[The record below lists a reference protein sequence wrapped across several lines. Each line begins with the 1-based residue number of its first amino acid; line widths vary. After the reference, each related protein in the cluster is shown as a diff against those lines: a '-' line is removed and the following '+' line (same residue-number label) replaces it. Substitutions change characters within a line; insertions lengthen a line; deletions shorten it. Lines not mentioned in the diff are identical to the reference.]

1 MKMDSLSK
9 KPRVP
14 YSYWVLGFAF
24 ICAFVYSGCG
34 LGAFSL
40 FVSSLQRE
48 FGWDR
53 GEVMAGFTFF
63 YVLVGIMAPL
73 VGGLIDRY
81 GVKGIISA
89 GSFLVGV
96 AFVLLSLIGK
106 LWQFYGAYALIGIG
120 MAGISHVSTSTLV
133 SNWFKKRPGT
143 AIGIM
148 ATGMGAGILVIS
160 FLYGTYMIPHLG
172 WRKSYLSM
180 AIFTCVLIPLA
191 LLVLRKNPADMEPH
205 TDGNIVSGSKTVTK
219 PFHPSINGLSAR
231 VALGTSTF
239 WLLGT
244 IFFINGFVSVGVI
257 QNQVP
262 HLQDI
267 GFSLAKASIVLMGSG
282 FANTFGKFIFGW
294 LCDQIHA
301 KYACVICFVLLAA
314 ATLMLMNIKVTS
326 SLTVLWVYAIVLG
339 LGCGGYLPTLS
350 MLVNINFGLSSYG
363 AIFGMVV
370 LILNTGAAVGPFF
383 AGYLYSTTDSY
394 YGAFIVFLVLNAI
407 AIPLL
412 LSLRPPRLSNREPTK
427 SYS

>member
-1 MKMDSLSK
+1 MKMDSISK

-63 YVLVGIMAPL
+63 YVLTGIMAPL

-81 GVKGIISA
+81 GVKGIISI

-96 AFVLLSLIGK
+96 GFVSLSLIGK
-106 LWQFYGAYALIGIG
+106 TWHFYGAYALIGIG
-120 MAGISHVSTSTLV
+120 MAGISQVSTSTLV
-133 SNWFKKRPGT
+133 SNWFRKRPGT

-148 ATGMGAGILVIS
+148 STGMGAGILAIAP
-160 FLYGTYMIPHLG
+160 LYGTYIIPNLG
-172 WRKSYLSM
+172 WRKSYLSL
-180 AIFTCVLIPLA
+180 AIFAWILIPLA
-191 LLVLRKNPADMEPH
+191 LLVIRKNPPDMELH
-205 TDGNIVSGSKTVTK
+205 TDGSVVSGNKPGAI
-219 PFHPSINGLSAR
+219 PFHPSFTGFSPR

-239 WLLGT
+239 WLLGI
-244 IFFINGFVSVGVI
+244 IFFINGFISVGVI

-267 GFSLAKASIVLMGSG
+267 GFSLAKASIVLTGLG
-282 FANTFGKFIFGW
+282 FANTFGKFMFGW

-301 KYACVICFVLLAA
+301 KYACVISFVLLAA

-326 SLTVLWVYAIVLG
+326 SLTVLWLYAIILG

-350 MLVNINFGLSSYG
+350 MLININFGLSSYG
-363 AIFGMVV
+363 AIFGMAV

-383 AGYLYSTTDSY
+383 AGYLYSSTNSY
-394 YGAFIVFLVLNAI
+394 YGAFIVFLVLNAV
-407 AIPLL
+407 AIPLA
-412 LSLRPPRLSNREPTK
+412 LSVRRPRLPNR
-427 SYS
+427 

>member
-9 KPRVP
+9 KSRVP
-14 YSYWVLGFAF
+14 YSYWVLAFAF

-40 FVSSLQRE
+40 FVNSLQRE
-48 FGWDR
+48 FGWNR
-53 GEVMAGFTFF
+53 GEVMAAFTFF
-63 YVLVGIMAPL
+63 YVLTGMMAPL

-106 LWQFYGAYALIGIG
+106 IWHFYCAYALIGIG
-120 MAGISHVSTSTLV
+120 MAGISQVSTSTLV

-148 ATGMGAGILVIS
+148 ATGMGAGILVIAS
-160 FLYGTYMIPHLG
+160 LYGTYIIPNWG
-172 WRKSYLSM
+172 WRKSYLSL
-180 AIFTCVLIPLA
+180 AIFAWVLIPLA
-191 LLVLRKNPADMEPH
+191 LLVIRKNSPDMELH
-205 TDGNIVSGSKTVTK
+205 TDGNVVSENKPVAK
-219 PFHPSINGLSAR
+219 PFSPR

-239 WLLGT
+239 WLLGI
-244 IFFINGFVSVGVI
+244 IFFINGFISVGVL

-267 GFSLAKASIVLMGSG
+267 GFSLARASIVLTGVG
-282 FANTFGKFIFGW
+282 FANTFGKFMFGW

-301 KYACVICFVLLAA
+301 KYACMISFVLLAA

-326 SLTVLWVYAIVLG
+326 SLTVLWIYAIVLG

-363 AIFGMVV
+363 AIFGMAV

-383 AGYLYSTTDSY
+383 AGYLYSSADSY

-412 LSLRPPRLSNREPTK
+412 LSVRRPRLPNREPATCH
-427 SYS
+427 S

>member
-9 KPRVP
+9 KSRVP
-14 YSYWVLGFAF
+14 YSYWVLAFAF

-48 FGWDR
+48 FGWNR
-53 GEVMAGFTFF
+53 AEVMAAFTFF
-63 YVLVGIMAPL
+63 YVLTGMMAPL

-106 LWQFYGAYALIGIG
+106 IWHFYCAYALIGIG
-120 MAGISHVSTSTLV
+120 MAGISQVSTSTLV

-148 ATGMGAGILVIS
+148 ATGMGAGILVIAS
-160 FLYGTYMIPHLG
+160 LYGTYIIPNWG
-172 WRKSYLSM
+172 WRKSYLSL
-180 AIFTCVLIPLA
+180 AILTWVLIPLA
-191 LLVLRKNPADMEPH
+191 LLVIRKNPADMELH
-205 TDGNIVSGSKTVTK
+205 TDGNVVSENKTVAK
-219 PFHPSINGLSAR
+219 PFSPR

-239 WLLGT
+239 WLLGI
-244 IFFINGFVSVGVI
+244 IFFINGFISVGVL

-267 GFSLAKASIVLMGSG
+267 GFSLARASIVLTGVG

-301 KYACVICFVLLAA
+301 KYACIISFVLLAGG
-314 ATLMLMNIKVTS
+314 TLMLMNIKVTS

-363 AIFGMVV
+363 AIFGMAV
-370 LILNTGAAVGPFF
+370 LILNTGAAFGPFF
-383 AGYLYSTTDSY
+383 AGYLYSSTDSY
-394 YGAFIVFLVLNAI
+394 YWAFIVFLVLNAI

-412 LSLRPPRLSNREPTK
+412 LSVRPPRLPSRNPTK